1 MTEENYKVSIIIPVY
16 NTAPYLTE
24 AINSVLRQTLREIQ
38 IICVNDGST
47 DNSLQILQKLASGD
61 SRIQIY
67 NQNNSGQSE
76 ARNEG
81 IKHATGKY
89 IYFMDSDDCIEN
101 NALELCYDKAERTKS
116 DFVCFDTDIL
126 DKGIEFALVYYPS
139 KTEFLDENKIYS
151 GSDLLNI
158 QLKNQ
163 IYSASVC
170 LHFIL
175 KKYYLNHHFSFYPQ
189 IIHEDQLFTCKLYI
203 HADRVV
209 YIAKAFFH
217 RRFRPNSTMT
227 KPFKWKNIQG
237 YLIVTNELI
246 KEKRLLDEDRGDVI
260 DDLLIRMLN
269 AAVWQAYVLPLRQR
283 IKLGVLCRKRYKKYV
298 STQTLIKMLLKSF
311 IS

>member
-1 MTEENYKVSIIIPVY
+1 MTEKNCKVSIIIPVY

-47 DNSLQILQKLASGD
+47 DSSLQILRQLATGD
-61 SRIQIY
+61 SRMQIY

-89 IYFMDSDDCIEN
+89 IYFMDSDDYIEN

-126 DKGIEFALVYYPS
+126 NKGTKLASVYYPS
-139 KTEFLDENKIYS
+139 KTEFLDENEIYS

-203 HADRVV
+203 HADRAV

-227 KPFKWKNIQG
+227 KPFKWKNIRG
-237 YLIVTNELI
+237 YLIVTDELI
-246 KEKRLLDEDRGDVI
+246 KENYFLKEKERNI
-260 DDLLIRMLN
+260 INDLLTHMLN
-269 AAVWQAYVLPLRQR
+269 AMVWQAYVLPLRQR
-283 IKLGVLCRKRYKKYV
+283 IKLWLLCRKKYKKYV
-298 STQTLIKMLLKSF
+298 RTHTLIKMLLKSF